1 MKAKEIIGNP
11 IDIVEKQFAQDIEID
26 IKITD
31 RDLGGQKAVVGCPK
45 KPKKQILTGS
55 TSEEQ
60 DDDANNHLQTP
71 PEAP

>member
-31 RDLGGQKAVVGCPK
+31 RDLDGPKAVVGCPK

-55 TSEEQ
+55 SSDDQ
-60 DDDANNHLQTP
+60 DDDANNPLQTP
-71 PEAP
+71 P